1 MNQISDF
8 VTSLNW
14 ADNWLSYL
22 LTATLVVWLTIFTI
36 RLILNKIVY
45 VVKRIFYLGLIAVI
59 GSLLSY
65 ALFLAGIIELD
76 LLSLIGFSDL
86 SNSIVEFFESISNWF
101 GDTFLM

>member
-76 LLSLIGFSDL
+76 LLSLIGFNDL

>member
-86 SNSIVEFFESISNWF
+86 SNSIVQFFESISGWF
-101 GDTFLM
+101 RDTFLM

>member
-22 LTATLVVWLTIFTI
+22 LVATLVVWLTIFTI
-36 RLILNKIVY
+36 KLVLNKLVY
-45 VVKRIFYLGLIAVI
+45 IVKRIYYLAVIAVI

-65 ALFLAGIIELD
+65 ALFLAGIIEFD
-76 LLSLIGFSDL
+76 IISLIGFSDL
-86 SNSIVEFFESISNWF
+86 SNSIVEFFESISLWF
-101 GDTFLM
+101 KDTFLM